1 MAAPQGKF
9 YEELG
14 KRVAAAREKRDLSQQ
29 KLAELLGLSRTSV
42 TNIEKGRQ
50 PVDVHVLVGIANT
63 LGVGI
68 LKLIPEE
75 TLYKKPDHVVDIE
88 KYGES
93 ERRFIESILGAK
105 SPSKKETK

>member
-14 KRVAAAREKRDLSQQ
+14 RRVAAAREKRDLSQQ

-50 PVDVHVLVGIANT
+50 PVDIHVLVRIANT
-63 LGVGI
+63 LGVAL
-68 LKLIPEE
+68 LKLVPEE
-75 TLYKKPDHVVDIE
+75 SLFKKPENVVDID
-88 KYGES
+88 KYEGD
-93 ERRFIESILGAK
+93 ERRFIESILGSK
-105 SPSKKETK
+105 SSSKKETK